1 MVYPVLQIIV
11 KSLLRLTFDTRVVV
25 DGAIPSGNYIISSN
39 HHSWLDP
46 ILITLVWPKDVDL
59 MYIGPHDVVL
69 NTFWKRWLIG
79 GMHRVALS
87 SERSGWIG
95 KSAYRLISQGLD
107 EGKSLLIFPEGDIF
121 LQEGKVM
128 PFYNGVA
135 YFALK
140 KGLPVIPVGLCGTAD
155 LYYRKRL
162 IVHIGKPI
170 HIPLTPR
177 PDKLQLSETLISIR
191 DCNQALVEAYQD
203 PIVDSKPLHWL
214 THLM

>member
-1 MVYPVLQIIV
+1 MVYPALQIVV
-11 KSLLRLTFDTRVVV
+11 KFLLRLTFDTRVVM
-25 DGAIPSGNYIISSN
+25 DDALPRGNYIISSN

-46 ILITLVWPKDVDL
+46 ILITLIWPNNIDF

-79 GMHRVALS
+79 GMHWVALS
-87 SERSGWIG
+87 TERTGWLG
-95 KSAYRLISQGLD
+95 KSAYLMISQGLD
-107 EGKSLLIFPEGDIF
+107 QGKSLLIFPEGDIF
-121 LQEGKVM
+121 FQEGKVM

-155 LYYRKRL
+155 LYYRKRI

-170 HIPLTPR
+170 EVPCSPR
-177 PDKLQLSETLISIR
+177 PDKKQLEETLISIR
-191 DCNQALVEAYQD
+191 RSNQALIDGYQD
-203 PIVDSKPLHWL
+203 PVVDVKPLHWL